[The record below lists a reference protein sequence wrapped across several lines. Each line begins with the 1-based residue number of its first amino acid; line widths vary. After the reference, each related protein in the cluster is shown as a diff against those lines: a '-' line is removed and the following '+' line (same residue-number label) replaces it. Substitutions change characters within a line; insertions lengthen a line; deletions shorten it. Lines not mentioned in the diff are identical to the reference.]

1 MDPMQIL
8 HCLEVLRDELPN
20 IVYSTGSTL
29 FVDFHS
35 DHYQTK
41 QGFNATYRAVD
52 YRYPMTFS
60 VCRDATASSVYGF
73 VQSHTGYPSPNY
85 PMESMCDI
93 AIKTIGNFTGIY
105 LQIIDV
111 NIEQKRSSDGECLR
125 TDEYI
130 LVKDGVNGHELGV
143 VCDMDGQVLFSSDT
157 GTLFIQFYMERVR
170 VHLAYGF
177 LARYSQYYIAANQ
190 GVCPTEQGLFLCG
203 NGRCMSSRVQCDNYN
218 DCGDNTDEYLCEN
231 CALGTCVNGATCID
245 QVNGFTCE
253 CASGFYGLHC
263 EYGITTSN
271 ECMSQ
276 PCQNGGTCEDGFGT
290 YTCTCLKGFEGQN
303 CEHKDTC
310 DEDLTIEEYTVIT
323 SPNHPHE
330 YDTYTYCNYKVS
342 TSKNK
347 LIEIDSI
354 MLDVENSPGCSK
366 DSVAIYDGVD
376 TNSPLLGVFCGNQ
389 IPQTLRTSSNSV
401 FIRFV
406 SDGTVTGK
414 GYEIKLVPI
423 VDNGLHSSTRTNY
436 SIIEDAEI
444 KAKGGFINLHRHGT
458 DIRSR
463 SYNLSLTTEDKY
475 LKNHLEFHNVI
486 LSGVLD
492 PDPACNVDVNTGRN
506 GADIS
511 DVHSINDISV
521 TDAHECCELCREQQS
536 VCKSYAYDK
545 VYKHCWLKNGTP
557 RPTAS
562 DQFDSGITT
571 RCDDKRERVHVY
583 ENNILVGIVCDG
595 DQGSSFDI
603 RGNLTLVL
611 HLTDELV
618 EDERKLLAGYTLYTN
633 ADKNGFCPSADD
645 FLCDNNRC
653 IPRYLTADFFDHCG
667 DGSDIP
673 HTTTDYAETSTTE
686 FDNSSELVYLSA
698 AQQLYISLGVAFLLV
713 VICVG
718 VTSYVSNVD

>member
-1 MDPMQIL
+1 MEHLLFLVIL
-8 HCLEVLRDELPN
+8 FSVGTSQFKTDAVAAQTCDLSLSGDSGTFNSPKYPDDYDSNTDYSYCISSQDDNKAIQLAFQTFSVDGSSENCQTDYVKVHDGPNANSPLLGRFCGDELPN

-130 LVKDGVNGHELGV
+130 LVKDGVNGPELGV

-276 PCQNGGTCEDGFGT
+276 PCQNGGTCEDGFGA

-310 DEDLTIEEYTVIT
+310 DEDLTILEYTVIT

-330 YDTYTYCNYKVS
+330 YDTYTYCNYKVN

-389 IPQTLRTSSNSV
+389 I
-401 FIRFV
+401 
-406 SDGTVTGK
+406 
-414 GYEIKLVPI
+414 
-423 VDNGLHSSTRTNY
+423 
-436 SIIEDAEI
+436 
-444 KAKGGFINLHRHGT
+444 
-458 DIRSR
+458 
-463 SYNLSLTTEDKY
+463 
-475 LKNHLEFHNVI
+475 LK
-486 LSGVLD
+486 
-492 PDPACNVDVNTGRN
+492 P
-506 GADIS
+506 
-511 DVHSINDISV
+511 
-521 TDAHECCELCREQQS
+521 
-536 VCKSYAYDK
+536 
-545 VYKHCWLKNGTP
+545 
-557 RPTAS
+557 
-562 DQFDSGITT
+562 
-571 RCDDKRERVHVY
+571 
-583 ENNILVGIVCDG
+583 
-595 DQGSSFDI
+595 
-603 RGNLTLVL
+603 
-611 HLTDELV
+611 
-618 EDERKLLAGYTLYTN
+618 
-633 ADKNGFCPSADD
+633 
-645 FLCDNNRC
+645 
-653 IPRYLTADFFDHCG
+653 
-667 DGSDIP
+667 
-673 HTTTDYAETSTTE
+673 
-686 FDNSSELVYLSA
+686 
-698 AQQLYISLGVAFLLV
+698 
-713 VICVG
+713 
-718 VTSYVSNVD
+718 